1 MQTTIEALKA
11 KRTGP
16 MPTGRKWKGMPVPFF
31 ANEEAAEAF
40 QALETSA
47 DDVICASP
55 VKAGTTWVHRILMLM
70 LHGLDDAG
78 QPTEPASDV
87 VRALLKSQIYP
98 DALPMTTP
106 SEPSFMGGLLSYPDL
121 LAMPAPRLFT
131 THFPGQLLPAKLMD
145 PQGGAGRLIVVLR
158 NPKDVCTSLHFF
170 RGEAKDGWLGNEHG
184 PGSIARFCSPES
196 PNAYGSFFS
205 WITETERT
213 TVTLAPN
220 PSPNPTPKPNP
231 TQPQP
236 S

>member
-1 MQTTIEALKA
+1 
-11 KRTGP
+11 
-16 MPTGRKWKGMPVPFF
+16 
-31 ANEEAAEAF
+31 
-40 QALETSA
+40 
-47 DDVICASP
+47 
-55 VKAGTTWVHRILMLM
+55 MLM

-78 QPTEPASDV
+78 QLIEPASDV

-220 PSPNPTPKPNP
+220 PIPNPTPNPNP

-236 S
+236 LITQTPALALALA

>member
-1 MQTTIEALKA
+1 MQAEDSESKMTTIDALKT

-31 ANEEAAEAF
+31 AHEEAAEAF

-78 QPTEPASDV
+78 QPIEPVSDV

-213 TVTLAPN
+213 TVTLAPYPY
-220 PSPNPTPKPNP
+220 PSP
-231 TQPQP
+231 
-236 S
+236 

>member
-1 MQTTIEALKA
+1 MQAKDSESKVTTIEALKA

-47 DDVICASP
+47 ADVICASP

-78 QPTEPASDV
+78 QPIEPASDV

-106 SEPSFMGGLLSYPDL
+106 MM
-121 LAMPAPRLFT
+121 ARWT
-131 THFPGQLLPAKLMD
+131 KKKLTLK
-145 PQGGAGRLIVVLR
+145 R
-158 NPKDVCTSLHFF
+158 SL
-170 RGEAKDGWLGNEHG
+170 GKE
-184 PGSIARFCSPES
+184 
-196 PNAYGSFFS
+196 
-205 WITETERT
+205 
-213 TVTLAPN
+213 
-220 PSPNPTPKPNP
+220 
-231 TQPQP
+231 
-236 S
+236 

>member
-1 MQTTIEALKA
+1 
-11 KRTGP
+11 

-78 QPTEPASDV
+78 QLIEPASDV

-98 DALPMTTP
+98 DALPMTAP

-121 LAMPAPRLFT
+121 LAMAAPRLFT
-131 THFPGQLLPAKLMD
+131 THFPGQLLPAKIGRYPVDQSVYGVRDLAGNMRD
-145 PQGGAGRLIVVLR
+145 WTTSVAQARHETPAGERVQGPRAPGNHFRTPHSFRLGCR
-158 NPKDVCTSLHFF
+158 RPRD
-170 RGEAKDGWLGNEHG
+170 
-184 PGSIARFCSPES
+184 
-196 PNAYGSFFS
+196 
-205 WITETERT
+205 
-213 TVTLAPN
+213 
-220 PSPNPTPKPNP
+220 
-231 TQPQP
+231 
-236 S
+236 